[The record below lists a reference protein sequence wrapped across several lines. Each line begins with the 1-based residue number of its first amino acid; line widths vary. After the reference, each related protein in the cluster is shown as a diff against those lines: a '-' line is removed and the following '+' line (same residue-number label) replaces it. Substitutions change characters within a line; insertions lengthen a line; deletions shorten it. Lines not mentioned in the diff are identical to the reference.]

1 MSHVQNHVQFLG
13 CTPNIGKIMFASQT
27 WKIMSLSMAFQ
38 PDAFFLIGMG
48 GFLVM
53 GMGLKAGFNQQK
65 LDGSTKNGQKQ
76 HTRDTNGDIV

>member
-1 MSHVQNHVQFLG
+1 
-13 CTPNIGKIMFASQT
+13 
-27 WKIMSLSMAFQ
+27 MSLSMAFQ

>member
-1 MSHVQNHVQFLG
+1 
-13 CTPNIGKIMFASQT
+13 
-27 WKIMSLSMAFQ
+27 MSLSMAFQ

-76 HTRDTNGDIV
+76 HTHGIQTETLCSLADEYRMDVNVHVLNIVLVFDG